1 MRTSEGIT
9 NEAIVLEWLVSSAL
23 WLQSCEK
30 AMGSPTAQCK
40 ILLFCLN
47 IILKESHNYELACLK
62 KKEEFS
68 AIWW

>member
-1 MRTSEGIT
+1 
-9 NEAIVLEWLVSSAL
+9 
-23 WLQSCEK
+23 
-30 AMGSPTAQCK
+30 MGSPTAQCK

-68 AIWW
+68 AIW